1 MNLFEG
7 EQIELKR
14 NVAPSI
20 PNATKDDINDKYI
33 RGDIRIVTE
42 QARYPLSTIVTMLD
56 SGDYNLNPEFQRRRR
71 WSRLKQSRLI
81 ESFIMNVPI
90 PPIFLYEV
98 AYSQYEVMDG
108 LQRLTAISEF
118 YKDKFTLTGLDQW
131 PELNGMNYANLPDQ
145 VRRGIDRRYL
155 SSIILLQETARDPS
169 EADRLKQ
176 LVFERINSG
185 GDKLEPQES
194 RNALYNGPLN
204 QLCIKLARTDS
215 FCKMWGIPTEDD
227 LEKTS
232 TPVQDSLPFED
243 PDLADLEDD
252 SSLEILH
259 GNALY
264 RKMQDVELVLRFF
277 AYRQLTDV
285 EQGRLRD
292 FLDAYL
298 KEGNRMKTKV
308 LDKLESLFR
317 ETSDFVYDVLGDR
330 AFFLLRK
337 KRNGQWVWY
346 ERPTKVLYDPMMF
359 AFSRYIDKNTVL
371 IEKSGAIKEGL
382 ERLYQEKA
390 DAFKG
395 RSTNKE
401 DILKRMKLIDD
412 FLCSFLE

>member
-20 PNATKDDINDKYI
+20 SNATKDDINDKYI

-71 WSRLKQSRLI
+71 WSRLKQSKLI

-98 AYSQYEVMDG
+98 EYSQYEVMDG

-145 VRRGIDRRYL
+145 VCRGIDRRYL

-204 QLCIKLARTDS
+204 QRCIKLARTAS
-215 FCKMWGIPTEDD
+215 FCKMWGIPAEDD
-227 LEKTS
+227 LEKNS
-232 TPVQDSLPFED
+232 TPVIDSLSFDE
-243 PDLADLEDD
+243 PDLADLEYD

-259 GNALY
+259 DNALY

-277 AYRQLTDV
+277 AYRQLTDF

-298 KEGNRMKTKV
+298 KEGNRMKTTV
-308 LDKLESLFR
+308 LEKLESLFR
-317 ETSDFVYDVLGDR
+317 ETSDFVYNVLGER

-337 KRNGQWVWY
+337 KRKGQWVWY
-346 ERPTKVLYDPMMF
+346 ERPTKVLYDPIMF
-359 AFSRYIDKNTVL
+359 AFSRYIDKHTVL
-371 IEKSGAIKEGL
+371 IEKGGLIKEGL
-382 ERLYQEKA
+382 EKLYQEKS

>member
-7 EQIELKR
+7 EKIEIKR
-14 NVAPSI
+14 IVVPSI

-108 LQRLTAISEF
+108 LQRLTAIAEF
-118 YKDKFTLTGLDQW
+118 YKNKFMLTGLDQW
-131 PELNGMNYANLPDQ
+131 PELNGMNYDSIPDQ

-204 QLCIKLARTDS
+204 QLCIKLARTES
-215 FCKMWGIPTEDD
+215 FCKLWGIPTEDD
-227 LEKTS
+227 LEKNS
-232 TPVQDSLPFED
+232 ISVQNSLPFED
-243 PDLADLEDD
+243 FEADLEDD
-252 SSLEILH
+252 SSSEILH

-277 AYRQLTDV
+277 AYRQLADV

-292 FLDAYL
+292 FLDVYL
-298 KEGNRMKTKV
+298 KEGNRMKTEV
-308 LDKLESLFR
+308 LENLGSLFR
-317 ETSDFVYDVLGDR
+317 DTIDIVYDVLGDR
-330 AFFLLRK
+330 AFYLLRK
-337 KRNGQWVWY
+337 KRKGQWVWY

-359 AFSRYIDKNTVL
+359 AFSKHINKKAVL
-371 IEKSGAIKEGL
+371 IEKSEIIKEGL
-382 ERLYQEKA
+382 KMLDKEKV

-401 DILKRMKLIDD
+401 DIFQRMKIMDD

>member
-1 MNLFEG
+1 MMKLYRNERL
-7 EQIELKR
+7 ELKG

-20 PNATKDDINDKYI
+20 STATKEAINDKYI

-42 QARYPLSTIVTMLD
+42 QARYPLNTIVSMVD
-56 SGDYNLNPEFQRRRR
+56 SSDYNLNPEFQRRKR
-71 WSRLKQSRLI
+71 WSRLKQSKLI

-90 PPIFLYEV
+90 PPIFLYEIEF
-98 AYSQYEVMDG
+98 SQYEVMDG

-118 YKDKFTLTGLDQW
+118 YKGNYSLIGLDQW
-131 PELNGMNYANLPDQ
+131 PELNGMNYTRLPDQ

-155 SSIILLQETARDPS
+155 SSIILLQETARDPY
-169 EADRLKQ
+169 EANRLKQ

-215 FCKMWGIPTEDD
+215 FCEMWGIPTSRE
-227 LEKTS
+227 LAQASSNTQ
-232 TPVQDSLPFED
+232 TYLPFD
-243 PDLADLEDD
+243 YSDLEDD
-252 SSLEILH
+252 FPEDLLL

-277 AYRQLTDV
+277 AYRQLSDV

-292 FLDAYL
+292 FLDIYQQKGNNL
-298 KEGNRMKTKV
+298 KKSVLMK
-308 LDKLESLFR
+308 LANLFVK
-317 ETSDFVYDVLGDR
+317 TSDLVYEVLGDR
-330 AFFLLRK
+330 AFYLRRK
-337 KRNGQWVWY
+337 KRNGEWIWY
-346 ERPTKVLYDPMMF
+346 ERPTKVLYDPIMF
-359 AFSRYIDKNTVL
+359 AFSGH
-371 IEKSGAIKEGL
+371 IEKRNILIAKATDIKEGL
-382 ERLYQEKA
+382 ESLYESKA

-401 DILKRMKLIDD
+401 DILMRMKLIDG
-412 FLCSFLE
+412 FLGSFGE

>member
-1 MNLFEG
+1 
-7 EQIELKR
+7 
-14 NVAPSI
+14 
-20 PNATKDDINDKYI
+20 
-33 RGDIRIVTE
+33 
-42 QARYPLSTIVTMLD
+42 
-56 SGDYNLNPEFQRRRR
+56 
-71 WSRLKQSRLI
+71 
-81 ESFIMNVPI
+81 MNVPI

-118 YKDKFTLTGLDQW
+118 YKDKFMLTGLDQW

-215 FCKMWGIPTEDD
+215 FCKLWGIPTEDD
-227 LEKTS
+227 LEKAS

-243 PDLADLEDD
+243 AESDLEDN
-252 SSLEILH
+252 SLSEILH

-277 AYRQLTDV
+277 AYRQLADV

-298 KEGNRMKTKV
+298 KEGNRVKTEV
-308 LDKLESLFR
+308 LNNLESLFR
-317 ETSDFVYDVLGDR
+317 ETIDIVYDVLGDR
-330 AFFLLRK
+330 AFYLLRK
-337 KRNGQWVWY
+337 KRKGQWVWY

-359 AFSRYIDKNTVL
+359 AFSHHVDKKTVL
-371 IEKSGAIKEGL
+371 IEKI
-382 ERLYQEKA
+382 RL
-390 DAFKG
+390 
-395 RSTNKE
+395 N
-401 DILKRMKLIDD
+401 
-412 FLCSFLE
+412 

>member
-1 MNLFEG
+1 MKLFDG
-7 EQIELKR
+7 ELIELKG
-14 NVAPSI
+14 NVVPSVQ
-20 PNATKDDINDKYI
+20 NATDEAINDKYI

-42 QARYPLSTIVTMLD
+42 QARYPLNTIVTMLD

-71 WSRLKQSRLI
+71 WSLLKQSRLI

-118 YKDKFTLTGLDQW
+118 YNGKFSLTGLDQW
-131 PELNGMNYANLPDQ
+131 PELNGMNFAQLPDQ

-155 SSIILLQETARDPS
+155 SSIILLQETARDPY

-215 FCKMWGIPTEDD
+215 FCKMWGIPTKDELEASTSLQSSLFFDD
-227 LEKTS
+227 
-232 TPVQDSLPFED
+232 P
-243 PDLADLEDD
+243 DLEDD
-252 SSLEILH
+252 QSVELLH

-277 AYRQLTDV
+277 AYRQLSAF

-292 FLDAYL
+292 FLDTYL
-298 KEGNRMKTKV
+298 KKGNHMNEDV
-308 LDKLESLFR
+308 LQKLDQFFR
-317 ETSDFVYDVLGDR
+317 ETSNLVYDILGDR

-337 KRNGQWVWY
+337 KRSAEWIWY
-346 ERPTKVLYDPMMF
+346 ERPTKVLYDPIMF
-359 AFSRYIDKNTVL
+359 SFSRHIDKRDML
-371 IEKSGAIKEGL
+371 INKSDDIQKGL
-382 ERLYQEKA
+382 ESLYKEKA

-401 DILKRMKLIDD
+401 DIFNRMRLIDV
-412 FLCSFLE
+412 FLGSFLE

>member
-7 EQIELKR
+7 EKIKIKR
-14 NVAPSI
+14 IVAPSKQ
-20 PNATKDDINDKYI
+20 NATKDDINDKYI

-42 QARYPLSTIVTMLD
+42 QARYPLSTIMTMLD

-71 WSRLKQSRLI
+71 WSLLKQSRLI

-118 YKDKFTLTGLDQW
+118 YKDKFTLMGLDQW

-227 LEKTS
+227 LQKTS

-243 PDLADLEDD
+243 IELGGLEDD
-252 SSLEILH
+252 SLSKILH

-277 AYRQLTDV
+277 AYRQFIDV

-292 FLDAYL
+292 FLDVFL
-298 KEGNRMKTKV
+298 KEGNRMNTEV
-308 LDKLESLFR
+308 LIKLESLFR
-317 ETSDFVYDVLGDR
+317 ETADFVYNVLGDR

-337 KRNGQWVWY
+337 KRKGQWVWY
-346 ERPTKVLYDPMMF
+346 ERPTKVLYDPMMY
-359 AFSRYIDKNTVL
+359 AFSRYIDRKTVL
-371 IEKSGAIKEGL
+371 IEKSDLIKEGL

-401 DILKRMKLIDD
+401 DILQRMKIMDN